1 MALTFYFCTDGTD
14 YSKPNFTVPFPDG
27 PCTYYHDVSIIDDD
41 LEEFPENFTLE
52 VKIPTEAAEACVFK
66 GENATATIEIIDVG

>member
-41 LEEFPENFTLE
+41 IEEFPENFTLE
-52 VKIPTEAAEACVFK
+52 VKIPPEAAAVCVFK
-66 GENATATIEIIDVG
+66 GTPAIATVEIIDYG